1 MSYDISLYLDVYSGG
16 LWAPDVQSVCV
27 ADIGN
32 YTSNAARMWTDA
44 LGHRL
49 VDLKDKN
56 AGESL
61 PALTAAVDRMIAE
74 PEHYRAMEPSNG
86 WGDYDGALAYLTALR
101 DACLVHPKAVIHI
114 CH

>member
-1 MSYDISLYLDVYSGG
+1 MSYDISLHLAVDTGGPEPLD
-16 LWAPDVQSVCV
+16 VCV

-32 YTSNAARMWTDA
+32 YTSNAARMWGAA
-44 LGHRL
+44 LGHCL
-49 VDLKDKN
+49 ADLKDKS

-61 PALTAAVDRMIAE
+61 PALTAAVDRMISD

-86 WGDYDGALAYLTALR
+86 WGDYEGALAYLRSLR

-114 CH
+114 WH